1 MFSFYLFLHVIKL
14 GLCYMTFAQI
24 FPQIY
29 GLGELMLVRASLQIL
44 GSWSWQFLQ
53 KIAYMK
59 GTYVFMISR

>member
-1 MFSFYLFLHVIKL
+1 
-14 GLCYMTFAQI
+14 MTFAQI